1 RFRLS
6 IKSRL
11 ALQKL
16 INYDSNNDKS
26 LFTQQKTFSI
36 IHRDDKQVSAD
47 TLIQNQKLSAEE
59 PTVPEKTTTRKL
71 GTALTS
77 LVMNKY
83 FQMFVNL
90 PFIRTLFEKFSQQDI
105 GIDIELTSFSGVLTL
120 NIPPPPSDRIW

>member
-36 IHRDDKQVSAD
+36 IHRDDEQVSAD

-59 PTVPEKTTTRKL
+59 PTVPEK
-71 GTALTS
+71 
-77 LVMNKY
+77 Y
-83 FQMFVNL
+83 F
-90 PFIRTLFEKFSQQDI
+90 
-105 GIDIELTSFSGVLTL
+105 ID
-120 NIPPPPSDRIW
+120 